1 MLRAAAPIRTM
12 PVVRKFLAVI
22 TVLALAVPG
31 VALAKTK
38 PKTLEASM
46 TGAAE
51 QPAGATGGSAK
62 ATITFDSSKKKVCW
76 QFRKLK
82 GVSSP
87 TAAHIH
93 LGSKGKAGPIT
104 IPFGGKYKSHGCQTG
119 VDKALIK
126 QVLAH
131 PSLYYVN
138 IHNSAFPAGAVRG
151 QLKRP

>member
-1 MLRAAAPIRTM
+1 MLRAAERLRTM
-12 PVVRKFLAVI
+12 PSVRKFTPILLLV
-22 TVLALAVPG
+22 VLAVPG
-31 VALAKTK
+31 AALAKTK
-38 PKTLEASM
+38 PKTLVATL

-51 QPAGATGGSAK
+51 QPAGAPKGSAR

-76 QFRKLK
+76 EFRKLK

-93 LGSKGKAGPIT
+93 LGSRGKAGPIT

-119 VDKALIK
+119 VDRALIG
-126 QVLAH
+126 QVLRH

-151 QLKRP
+151 QLKKP

>member
-1 MLRAAAPIRTM
+1 M
-12 PVVRKFLAVI
+12 PRVRKFSLLLLIVAV
-22 TVLALAVPG
+22 ALPG
-31 VALAKTK
+31 AALAKTK
-38 PKTLEASM
+38 PKTLVASM

-51 QPAGATGGSAK
+51 QPAGAPGGSAK

-76 QFRKLK
+76 QFQKLT
-82 GVSSP
+82 GVPSP

-104 IPFGGKYKSHGCQTG
+104 IPFGGKYKSHGCQAG

>member
-1 MLRAAAPIRTM
+1 MI
-12 PVVRKFLAVI
+12 
-22 TVLALAVPG
+22 VLL
-31 VALAKTK
+31 VALALPGAALAKSK
-38 PKTLEASM
+38 PKTLVASM

-51 QPAGATGGSAK
+51 QPAGAPGGSAK

-76 QFRKLK
+76 RFTKLK
-82 GVSSP
+82 GVSGP

-93 LGSKGKAGPIT
+93 LGSRGKAGPIT
-104 IPFGGKYKSHGCQTG
+104 IPFGAKYRSKGCQTR

-138 IHNSAFPAGAVRG
+138 IHNSGFPAGAVRG